1 MPPKYRFHPLQ
12 NQANDQPG
20 GGGGGG
26 QQTQQRS
33 EPETFSREYVAEL
46 RGENATYR
54 TKAKEEAAK
63 REAAEAAAKKAA
75 EEAEAKV
82 KETQTAADQRIIRAE
97 LKAEALKAGMVDLD
111 GLKLADLSKVKLN
124 DKGEVEGAED
134 LMKALKESK
143 PYLFKAGTS
152 TSSTDTKPKPTESKE
167 KSAKDMT
174 DAEWKAEKKRRGI

>member
-1 MPPKYRFHPLQ
+1 MPDDDK
-12 NQANDQPG
+12 
-20 GGGGGG
+20 
-26 QQTQQRS
+26 QQTQQSQQAQRT

-75 EEAEAKV
+75 EDADAKV
-82 KETQTAADQRIIRAE
+82 KETASAADQRIIRAE

-124 DKGEVEGAED
+124 DKGEVEGAEEM
-134 LMKALKESK
+134 MKALKESK
-143 PYLFKAGTS
+143 PYLFKDASS
-152 TSSTDTKPKPTESKE
+152 TSSTQKKPEPKGDKVKT
-167 KSAKDMT
+167 AKDMS
-174 DAEWKAEKKRRGI
+174 DAEWKEAKKKYSL

>member
-1 MPPKYRFHPLQ
+1 MPDDDK
-12 NQANDQPG
+12 
-20 GGGGGG
+20 
-26 QQTQQRS
+26 QQTQQTQQTQRT

-75 EEAEAKV
+75 EDADAKV
-82 KETQTAADQRIIRAE
+82 KETASAADQRIIRAE

-124 DKGEVEGAED
+124 DKGEVEGAEE
-134 LMKALKESK
+134 MMQALKKSK
-143 PYLFKAGTS
+143 PYLFKDASS
-152 TSSTDTKPKPTESKE
+152 TSSTQKKPDPKDDKVKTAKE
-167 KSAKDMT
+167 MT
-174 DAEWKAEKKRRGI
+174 DAEWKEAKKKFSL